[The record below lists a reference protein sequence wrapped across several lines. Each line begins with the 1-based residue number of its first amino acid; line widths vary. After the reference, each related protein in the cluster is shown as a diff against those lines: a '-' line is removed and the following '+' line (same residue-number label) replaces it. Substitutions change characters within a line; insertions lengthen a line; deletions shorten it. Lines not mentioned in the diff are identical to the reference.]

1 MNCIGACRLGI
12 DHFTRICYWSH
23 DDGFIV
29 DKCFEVFS
37 LRHLGVAVVEEF
49 VQEFVEEDEVFA
61 NGFFGEGA
69 AVVFEDFGNL

>member
-1 MNCIGACRLGI
+1 
-12 DHFTRICYWSH
+12 
-23 DDGFIV
+23 
-29 DKCFEVFS
+29 
-37 LRHLGVAVVEEF
+37 LGVAVVEEF